1 MPRTAPK
8 MPKRLAAAALELF
21 GQRGIDDVTVEQI
34 AAHAGVTK
42 GSFYSHYRSK
52 HEIILAACTHYYQTH
67 LRRLHAK
74 TARLARPRDRLRRA
88 LELSIRI
95 CVADER
101 NRVFTSELIAMSL
114 HDEPMRQG
122 WAQFYN
128 AVREMLI
135 GLVSAVQAEGGTN
148 GSDARTSV
156 DLMLAAIEGVKMR
169 AGFEPHVAD
178 PAEQRAIVDGMM
190 DYLCPS
196 GRVAPTGEPVSSGV
210 QPGSPTRSTRTAR
223 VGG

>member
-8 MPKRLAAAALELF
+8 MPKRLAVAALELF
-21 GQRGIDDVTVEQI
+21 GERGIDDVTVEQI
-34 AAHAGVTK
+34 AARVGVTK

-67 LRRLHAK
+67 LRRLHAE
-74 TARLARPRDRLRRA
+74 TARLAHPRDRLRRA

-101 NRVFTSELIAMSL
+101 NRVFTSDLFAMAL
-114 HDEPMRQG
+114 HDEPVRQS

-128 AVREMLI
+128 AVREMLV
-135 GLVSAVQAEGGTN
+135 GLVSAVRAESGSN
-148 GSDARTSV
+148 GSDARHSV
-156 DLMLAAIEGVKMR
+156 DLMLAAIEGVKLR

-190 DYLCPS
+190 HYLC
-196 GRVAPTGEPVSSGV
+196 SSR
-210 QPGSPTRSTRTAR
+210 QPGPAEAP
-223 VGG
+223 

>member
-1 MPRTAPK
+1 MQGVCVPRIAPK
-8 MPKRLAAAALELF
+8 MPQRLAAAALELF
-21 GQRGIDDVTVEQI
+21 SQSGISNVTVEQI

-42 GSFYSHYRSK
+42 GSFYCHYRSK

-67 LRRLHAK
+67 LRRLHAE
-74 TARLARPRDRLRRA
+74 TARSEAPTERLRRA

-101 NRVFTSELIAMSL
+101 NRVFTSELFAISL
-114 HDEPMRQG
+114 HDKAVRES

-128 AVREMLI
+128 AVREILI
-135 GLVSAVQAEGGTN
+135 SLVAAVEAEGELER
-148 GSDARTSV
+148 DDPRAAV

-190 DYLCPS
+190 KFLCSCSRPLPS
-196 GRVAPTGEPVSSGV
+196 MKSARGGV
-210 QPGSPTRSTRTAR
+210 GTCIRN
-223 VGG
+223 